1 MDISASGKDLGRKK
15 GFDLHTEKQEVETW
29 PNTVKQHWTQ
39 TLSWRT
45 DMLNQV
51 SHMEGRK

>member
-29 PNTVKQHWTQ
+29 PNTVKQH
-39 TLSWRT
+39 
-45 DMLNQV
+45 
-51 SHMEGRK
+51 